1 MLHLEIKKTPD
12 GRTLARRKDGRP
24 LSPED
29 RQQAKLLAD
38 TAEPPLRA
46 CVVREEVG
54 EDGAVKAD
62 LIYSAMLEDHLWLVF
77 DLAFRP
83 GDGLA
88 VYYPEELPAL
98 KSKSIPDLKYIHNVK
113 LVFPGRI
120 VQEGAVP

>member
-1 MLHLEIKKTPD
+1 MSRYLNIAKAALAERKY
-12 GRTLARRKDGRP
+12 GRA
-24 LSPED
+24 SIPED
-29 RQQAKLLAD
+29 RQQAKLVAD

-46 CVVREEVG
+46 RVVREEVG
-54 EDGAVKAD
+54 EDGTVKAV
-62 LIYSAMLEDHLWLVF
+62 LICSAMLEDHLWLVF

-88 VYYPEELPAL
+88 VCYPEELPAL

-120 VQEGAVP
+120 VQEGAAP

>member
-46 CVVREEVG
+46 LVVREVQEG
-54 EDGAVKAD
+54 GNIRAV
-62 LIYSAMLEDHLWLVF
+62 LIYSAVLEDHLWLCF
-77 DLAFRP
+77 DRSFRP
-83 GDGLA
+83 GDGFA

-98 KSKSIPDLKYIHNVK
+98 NSKSIPDLKYIHNIK

-120 VQEGAVP
+120 VQEGAQK